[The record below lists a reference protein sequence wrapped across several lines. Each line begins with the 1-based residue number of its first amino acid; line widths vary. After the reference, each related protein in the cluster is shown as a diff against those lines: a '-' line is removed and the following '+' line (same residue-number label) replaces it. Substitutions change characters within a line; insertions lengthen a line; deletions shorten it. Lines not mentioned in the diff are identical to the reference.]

1 MRPEPIDPLWL
12 AAITSIAAA
21 AVPALAVG
29 LGAVLGMRA
38 WRKAPGIPAIS
49 IGLAVLAGLL
59 IAAAAIAG
67 GPLAPVLRLGDV
79 LRPDSPWDIPG
90 QSLVTERFPTALAGL
105 SQALNTPLALLL
117 EPVRSLV
124 CVGLVTISAAIAMP
138 LLTLPLPQCLGVVAK
153 ALLVAGVTVLAAVY
167 VACFGPW
174 LVNLLNFWALGV
186 ALALFC
192 YWRHGTL

>member
-1 MRPEPIDPLWL
+1 MRPEPIDPFWL
-12 AAITSIAAA
+12 AAITSIAVAT
-21 AVPALAVG
+21 VPALAVG
-29 LGAVLGMRA
+29 VGAVLGLRA
-38 WRKAPGIPAIS
+38 WRRAPNVPALS

-59 IAAAAIAG
+59 IAAAAVLG
-67 GPLAPVLRLGDV
+67 GPLAPVLRLADV
-79 LRPDSPWDIPG
+79 VWAGSPWDIPG

-105 SQALNTPLALLL
+105 SQALDTPLALVS

-124 CVGLVTISAAIAMP
+124 CAGVLAVSAAIAMP
-138 LLTLPLPQCLGVVAK
+138 LLIMSLPQGLATAAK
-153 ALLVAGVTVLAAVY
+153 ALLAAVLTIVAAIY

-174 LVNLLNFWALGV
+174 LLNLLNFWALGV